1 MKNKRNIKRSKKG
14 NIKSKSILRLF
25 VLFFVIGAI
34 FFNIVSAKGEK
45 MTEEYIV
52 EPNDTLWK
60 IASSICKKADKDD
73 LSIQKVVYEIK
84 ELNDIKSSDIFVGQE
99 LFIPIY

>member
-1 MKNKRNIKRSKKG
+1 MKNRRNIKRSKKG
-14 NIKSKSILRLF
+14 NIKIKSILRLF
-25 VLFFVIGAI
+25 ILFIVMGAI

-45 MTEEYIV
+45 MTQEYIV
-52 EPNDTLWK
+52 EQNDTLWK

-99 LFIPIY
+99 LVIPIY